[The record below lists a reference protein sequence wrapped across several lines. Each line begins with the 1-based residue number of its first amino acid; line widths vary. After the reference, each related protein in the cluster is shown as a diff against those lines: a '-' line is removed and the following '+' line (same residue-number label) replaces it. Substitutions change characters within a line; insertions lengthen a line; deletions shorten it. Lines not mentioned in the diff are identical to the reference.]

1 MKLCNLNPHIRFCG
15 QLLYKSADNPVQVR
29 DCRLFYIIS
38 GKGEIL
44 IENQHYLL
52 KDNSLFFCSAGSVYN
67 IKSKN
72 GLSLISVNFDL
83 TQKNNS
89 VTDVFLPTLPDRN
102 LKIIKDTVSDSDIL
116 NSHIYIG
123 EASEFYSLIRKI
135 FYEFTTKKIH
145 YREISGVALKEIII
159 NIHRK
164 ELENTVASASSINTV
179 IDYINSNYSKEISN
193 KELAT
198 LAGYHEY
205 HLNRLFLKHTGTS
218 MHNYILNMRINE
230 AKRLILNTELP
241 LNIIAENVGFKS
253 YTNFSS
259 YFKKIF
265 SMSPAAYKNQFK
277 NKI

>member
-1 MKLCNLNPHIRFCG
+1 MQLYDLNPYIRFAS
-15 QLLYKSADNPVQVR
+15 QISYKSADNPVQVR

-38 GKGEIL
+38 GSGEIF
-44 IENQHYLL
+44 IENQHYIL
-52 KDNSLFFCSAGSVYN
+52 KDNSLFFCCGGSVYN
-67 IKSKN
+67 IKSED
-72 GLSLISVNFDL
+72 GISLISINFDL
-83 TQKNNS
+83 SQKNN
-89 VTDVFLPTLPDRN
+89 TYTNVFPPTLPN
-102 LKIIKDTVSDSDIL
+102 ESLKVIKDTVSNSDIL

-123 EASEFYSLIRKI
+123 EASEFYSPMRKI

-145 YREISGVALKEIII
+145 FRELSGAVLKEILI
-159 NIHRK
+159 NIHRNV
-164 ELENTVASASSINTV
+164 LENTTASANSISTV
-179 IDYINSNYSKEISN
+179 LDYINSNYSKEISN
-193 KELAT
+193 SELAS

-230 AKRLILNTELP
+230 AKHLILNTELP
-241 LNIIAENVGFKS
+241 FNIIAENVGFKN

-265 SMSPAAYKNQFK
+265 SMSPVAYRNKFK